1 MPLIPHQEQMLK
13 KFADARKHWPQQALD
28 AALWRIKWSIQALE
42 HQREPKDGEY
52 DTFLM
57 LAGRGSGKT
66 HTASHWIGIR
76 AWMYDHTRWLVTAPT
91 SNDIRA
97 TCFEGDSGL
106 LNIIP
111 KSLIRDYNKSLFE
124 ITLTNGSLI
133 QGIPAS
139 EPERYRGKQYHG
151 AWFDELCAF
160 DYIDDAYD
168 GVQFTLR
175 LKDPRIPRVQ
185 QIITTTPKP
194 KELIVDLAEG
204 KVGGDVYMVNAS
216 SYDNRENLSE
226 TFFKQ
231 LETYEG
237 SDIGRQEIYG
247 EILDPESAG
256 IIKRKHFKMWP
267 AHQATPELEYVIASY
282 DPATSD
288 KTKNDPTACT
298 VWGVF
303 ERMDSGTCVVL
314 LDAWDAHMSYPELRR
329 KVIDDFKEVVYG
341 ADGEFGKGRKADLIL
356 MEDKS
361 AGISLIQELQGA
373 GVPVQGYNPGR
384 ADKVQ
389 RVNIVAPL
397 VTKGKVFI
405 PEDDKIKGE
414 FADWAK
420 RFIRQVCSFPEAGG
434 HDDYV
439 DSLSQALRILRD
451 TGWLQLDP
459 LPARD
464 YDYSDDIAR
473 QKYANPYAQ

>member
-1 MPLIPHQEQMLK
+1 MLNKQHEQILANFAK
-13 KFADARKHWPQQALD
+13 KNAHWPKPQLD
-28 AALWRIKWSIQALE
+28 AALWQVKWALQALP
-42 HQREPKDGEY
+42 HQREPEDNEY

-76 AWMYDHTRWLVTAPT
+76 AWKFAGTRWLVTAPT

-106 LNIIP
+106 LNVIP
-111 KSLIRDYNKSLFE
+111 SSLIKDYNKSLFE
-124 ITLTNGSLI
+124 ITLINGSII

-160 DYIDDAYD
+160 EYLDDAYD

-175 LKDPRIPRVQ
+175 LKDENIARVQ

-194 KELIVDLAEG
+194 RELIVDLAEG
-204 KVGGDVYMVNAS
+204 KIGGDVYMVNAS
-216 SYDNRENLSE
+216 SYDNRANLSN

-256 IIKRKHFKMWP
+256 IVKRKQFKLWP
-267 AHQATPELEYVIASY
+267 AKKETPTLEYIIASY
-282 DPATSD
+282 DPATSE
-288 KTKNDPTACT
+288 KTHNDPTACT

-303 ERMDSGTCVVL
+303 DQMDAGTCVIL
-314 LDAWDAHMSYPELRR
+314 LDAWDDHLSYPELRK
-329 KVIDDFKEVVYG
+329 KVVADYKEVVYG
-341 ADGEFGKGRKADLIL
+341 SDNTFAKGRKADLVL

-361 AGISLIQELQGA
+361 AGISLIQELQGSGINVRA
-373 GVPVQGYNPGR
+373 YNPGR

-389 RVNIVAPL
+389 RMNIVAPL
-397 VTKGKVFI
+397 IAKGKVYI
-405 PEDDKIKGE
+405 PEDPERPGE
-414 FADWAK
+414 IAEWAK

-434 HDDYV
+434 HDDFV
-439 DSLSQALRILRD
+439 DSLSQALRVLRD
-451 TGWLQLDP
+451 SGWLQLDP

-464 YDYSDDIAR
+464 YDYADENSR
-473 QKYANPYAQ
+473 KRWNPYAQ